1 MPALGLVREV
11 AVTGI
16 ETFREKQQAAN
27 TITVFPEVVWM
38 FKFIFVPLGVIGPD
52 MLDFVTVLALA
63 ERTPRTCWAARR
75 TISSSSWAS
84 S

>member
-63 ERTPRTCWAARR
+63 LNVLRVPAGQPGMRFHVVRH
-75 TISSSSWAS
+75 SS
-84 S
+84 